1 MNNEEGDKENYDFF
15 ENLEY
20 LTEEEN
26 ELEEL
31 FFELDHNPKFF
42 SYDYNE
48 YKNRKVIYDITDFY
62 EDLYDLLDY

>member
-1 MNNEEGDKENYDFF
+1 
-15 ENLEY
+15 
-20 LTEEEN
+20 LTEEET

-48 YKNRKVIYDITDFY
+48 YNKHNDIYNILDIY
-62 EDLYDLLDY
+62 EDLYDLLGY